1 MKLMKGSV
9 VRAEAGRDG
18 GGFFAVVGT
27 DEKYCFIA
35 DGRSRK
41 LDKPKRK
48 NIKHIRIT
56 DSMIDT
62 MAVVMDTV
70 IPEGDLDK
78 RYDDLRYVIRTR
90 QQYEFANRL
99 R

>member
-48 NIKHIRIT
+48 NIKHIAPT
-56 DSMIDT
+56 DSMIDINDITDKKLRT
-62 MAVVMDTV
+62 M
-70 IPEGDLDK
+70 
-78 RYDDLRYVIRTR
+78 LRAMS
-90 QQYEFANRL
+90 EAE
-99 R
+99 

>member
-18 GGFFAVVGT
+18 GGYFVIVEA

-41 LDKPKRK
+41 LNKPKRK

-56 DSMIDT
+56 DSMIDLNDIT
-62 MAVVMDTV
+62 
-70 IPEGDLDK
+70 DK
-78 RYDDLRYVIRTR
+78 KLRNALK
-90 QQYEFANRL
+90 QFGSAE
-99 R
+99 